1 MMMLGGTKQG
11 RTLSKLNDSVAS
23 TNTYNSLS
31 KSSSISNTNPQ
42 PVNYTSVDYSDL
54 IQKTKFYDDPIL
66 YSSDDETKKA
76 NNA

>member
-1 MMMLGGTKQG
+1 M
-11 RTLSKLNDSVAS
+11 SKS
-23 TNTYNSLS
+23 TNTSNNSPS
-31 KSSSISNTNPQ
+31 GASQ